1 MHERWHAPS
10 ASATPWDGAD
20 ESSLTPGQA
29 LVMGW
34 QREQY
39 GWPHRLG
46 GELDAAFPDACER
59 DSCPRCGSGRIATC
73 GHDRRG
79 VRRWRRTACGT
90 TLAPATGTAFED
102 RKLPVTAW
110 VEFLLAIMSF
120 ESLAGIARRD
130 RRSPTTPAYQL
141 AKLLVVLDGIQD
153 AVVLSG
159 RVQADEMTCPVPA
172 ADRDP
177 LLAGRRA
184 GGYSRNNTCIAI
196 ACEEGEHGSAVF
208 RVLGLGKPSAERA
221 KAAYCPHLSRGLVL
235 VHDRENSHNA
245 VVRELGL
252 VSETYDSREIKRL
265 PDEENPLWKVNRLCF
280 LLRLFLDGHT
290 GFDRANFPGWLDLFS
305 VMMNPPEDRLEKVA
319 LVLDRAMASPK
330 TLRYRDFY
338 RQTPSSD
345 G

>member
-1 MHERWHAPS
+1 M
-10 ASATPWDGAD
+10 
-20 ESSLTPGQA
+20 
-29 LVMGW
+29 
-34 QREQY
+34 
-39 GWPHRLG
+39 
-46 GELDAAFPDACER
+46 
-59 DSCPRCGSGRIATC
+59 
-73 GHDRRG
+73 
-79 VRRWRRTACGT
+79 
-90 TLAPATGTAFED
+90 
-102 RKLPVTAW
+102 TAW

-120 ESLAGIARRD
+120 ESLTGIARRD

-141 AKLLVVLDGIQD
+141 AKLFMVLDGIQD

-159 RVQADEMTCPVPA
+159 RVRADEMMYPVPA

-177 LLAGRRA
+177 LLAGRRV

-235 VHDRENSHNA
+235 VHDRENSRNA

-252 VSETYDSREIKRL
+252 VSETYDSREIERL

-290 GFDRANFPGWLDLFS
+290 GFDRANFPGCLDLFS

-319 LVLDRAMASPK
+319 LVLDRAMAPRKRFDTGTSTDERQAQEGSRSMEHQLTARGDFARKSLYTAMAERVGVARARRTPTLGKPVRSPK
-330 TLRYRDFY
+330 PCPSRPARSSHPLRLEACPRIRRKGLRLRYI
-338 RQTPSSD
+338 
-345 G
+345 